1 MTLVE
6 VMIASGVVAVLLMAT
21 AAAFS
26 SNIKAVGMARSLTG
40 GGIFLETVHEDL
52 MAQSF
57 NNLLALNGNQV
68 FDGDSPAASQFR
80 VDLDV
85 FLVSPGLI
93 QVRAGMVDLQ
103 SGNELA
109 RIVFMRAES

>member
-1 MTLVE
+1 MTLIE
-6 VMIASGVVAVLLMAT
+6 VMIASGVIAVLLMAT

-26 SNIKAVGMARSLTG
+26 GNIKAVGMAKSLTG

-52 MAQSF
+52 VAQSF
-57 NNLLALNGNQV
+57 ANLLTLNGNQV
-68 FDGDSPAASQFR
+68 FDGETPEASQYR

-109 RIVFMRAES
+109 RLVFLRSQS